1 MGKTESCT
9 DYRTLDES
17 EDNEEFASVDF
28 APIFFPSKNKQKVN
42 SVLDNIALKQ
52 ELNDKLR

>member
-1 MGKTESCT
+1 MKCN
-9 DYRTLDES
+9 TLDNKLLLE
-17 EDNEEFASVDF
+17 EKDNEEFASVDF
-28 APIFFPSKNKQKVN
+28 APIFFPNKNKQKVN